1 MVSDFCKDNKEE
13 VEILDV
19 GCESGHVGKYLR
31 QDGFRNIDGMDGCQR
46 MLNIAEE
53 SKAYNELHEI

>member
-1 MVSDFCKDNKEE
+1 MISDLFKGDKDE

-19 GCESGHVGKYLR
+19 GCETGHVGKYMR
-31 QDGFRNIDGMDGCQR
+31 QDGFKNIDGMDGCQR
-46 MLNIAEE
+46 MLNHAEE